1 MGWDLTPSA
10 SERHHGFTIADK
22 WCRYTCAYR
31 DYQGR
36 THCPPNRCICATKSP
51 TPSPTP
57 SPPTPSP
64 TPSPTPTAVALHEEV
79 ELRLSESSS
88 NIEASA
94 VEPVRTGETPN
105 GPRYMFLGTA
115 TELIKVLRDTPAG
128 GAMNVVKRMALS
140 GAGAKDCVA
149 LQVEAGADGFV
160 YAAVSLVAKSLNVG
174 HASVAAVLKI
184 RKADLQ
190 VVGVHKFDQSS
201 NMAYSLAMD
210 ADFLYSGQYTYPGR
224 IVKMAKDSM
233 SVVSTLVLEKGQDD
247 VRWIFKNQD
256 SSSQRLFVLTNTAP
270 GIVLEVDTAG
280 AMKVL
285 GSGQSLGTG
294 YDHPLAGVA
303 GDFDEDFLYA
313 GTNTYPGRVVKVS
326 KRTLRPVST
335 LTLPKGHDTV
345 VALQSDGV
353 FDDTRNAIYSR
364 LVAWQWINFLIALH

>member
-1 MGWDLTPSA
+1 MIPRIFREIPKPSRTPGIAPNLALRPRPAAAGVVYSPNCGPHTHPGIHACASPLALPPLPTPPPMPKPAQCRATTTFRRHNVTAEESMGWDLTPSA

-233 SVVSTLVLEKGQDD
+233 SVASTLVLEKGQDD

-270 GIVLEVDTAG
+270 GIVLR
-280 AMKVL
+280 
-285 GSGQSLGTG
+285 
-294 YDHPLAGVA
+294 PGV
-303 GDFDEDFLYA
+303 
-313 GTNTYPGRVVKVS
+313 
-326 KRTLRPVST
+326 
-335 LTLPKGHDTV
+335 
-345 VALQSDGV
+345 
-353 FDDTRNAIYSR
+353 
-364 LVAWQWINFLIALH
+364 W